1 MSRTT
6 RKPTLLRGIGVA
18 LGLSLGGAAL
28 LAALPA
34 LVGASAALRI
44 VIAVLGLA
52 YVLYVLADS
61 AERTGRMTTAA
72 ASAGVAIAAWITHP
86 PLGVY
91 VLLYVALI
99 SIVRA
104 LYRYSSMLSALAD
117 LALTALAT
125 AFAVWAAARTGSAW
139 LAFWCFFLVQAFHV
153 WLPET
158 LGRRVPRNARGG
170 DDFERAR
177 RAAEAALRRLAETR

>member
-6 RKPTLLRGIGVA
+6 RKPTLLRGIGLA

-61 AERTGRMTTAA
+61 AERTDK
-72 ASAGVAIAAWITHP
+72 V
-86 PLGVY
+86 
-91 VLLYVALI
+91 
-99 SIVRA
+99 
-104 LYRYSSMLSALAD
+104 SSP
-117 LALTALAT
+117 T
-125 AFAVWAAARTGSAW
+125 
-139 LAFWCFFLVQAFHV
+139 
-153 WLPET
+153 
-158 LGRRVPRNARGG
+158 
-170 DDFERAR
+170 RAR
-177 RAAEAALRRLAETR
+177 